1 MSLSQF
7 EFILFIILVVLALFV
22 QKNNVSRRWILL
34 TAGICFYC
42 YWDYRFCLLLAAPI
56 FVDYYCGRLI
66 HCSEMRSHRLRY
78 LLVSICVNIG
88 ILVAFK
94 YFNFFIGSFKPLFQT
109 FGFNVNSLD
118 LILPLGISFYTFKTL
133 TYTIDMYYKKT
144 EPCFSLLDY
153 AVFVTFFPTL
163 VAGPISRAS
172 HFLPQ
177 LRTFSMSYENLQPGI
192 RLFVVGLFKK
202 LFIADNLGFY
212 VDGYYA
218 SPLVF
223 DSITAWGAVLSYALQ
238 IYFDFSGYS
247 DMAIGSSR
255 IMGFHIE
262 ENFHYPYLSTSIGEF
277 WRRWHMTLSNWI
289 RDYLYIPLGGS
300 RKCPIRTYVNLMIA
314 MLLCGL
320 WHGAAW
326 TFVFWGGY
334 HGVALCFHRAFKNRK
349 MSDSKRFAELSSLSV
364 LKWSLTFLVVTL
376 GWVFFRSP
384 KFETAWQI
392 MGQLFSPHSG
402 VLWIYPFAVFIIIAT
417 ALFHVLKAWDLSRIL
432 EMPDKAWYTPAVLFC
447 LVWLV
452 FLFHVR
458 EFTPFIYAQF

>member
-7 EFILFIILVVLALFV
+7 EFILFLILVAFALFV
-22 QKNNVSRRWILL
+22 QKNNASRKWILL

-42 YWDYRFCLLLAAPI
+42 YWDYRFCLLLAIPI
-56 FVDYYCGRLI
+56 FVDFYCGRMI
-66 HCSEMRSHRLRY
+66 HRSIEKTRRLLY
-78 LLVSICVNIG
+78 LLISICVNVG
-88 ILVAFK
+88 ILVVFK
-94 YFNFFIGSFKPLFQT
+94 YFNFFIGSFKPLLQT
-109 FGFNVNSLD
+109 FGFNVRSLD

-133 TYTIDMYYKKT
+133 SYTIDVYYKKT
-144 EPCFSLLDY
+144 ESCLSLLDY

-163 VAGPISRAS
+163 VAGPISRSS

-177 LRTFSMSYENLQPGI
+177 LKTFAPSYENLRAGI
-192 RLFVVGLFKK
+192 RLFVIGLFKK

-223 DSITAWGAVLSYALQ
+223 DSITAWFAILSYTLQ

-262 ENFHYPYLSTSIGEF
+262 DNFHFPYLSTSIEEF
-277 WRRWHMTLSNWI
+277 WRRWHITLSNWI

-300 RKCPIRTYVNLMIA
+300 RRGPARTYLNLMIA

-320 WHGAAW
+320 WHGTAW

-334 HGVALCFHRAFKNRK
+334 HGVALCFHRAFKNRQ
-349 MSDSKRFAELSSLSV
+349 MSDNKRLADSSGISV
-364 LKWSLTFLVVTL
+364 LKWFVTFLVVSL

-384 KFETAWQI
+384 KFEIAMQV
-392 MGQLFSPHSG
+392 MSQLFSTHSG

-417 ALFHVLKAWDLSRIL
+417 ALFHVLKSWDLSRIL
-432 EMPDKAWYTPAVLFC
+432 EVPDDAWYTPTVLFS
-447 LVWLV
+447 LAWLV
-452 FLFHVR
+452 FLFRSR

>member
-7 EFILFIILVVLALFV
+7 EFILFLILVVIALSI
-22 QKNNVSRRWILL
+22 KKSNISRKWILL
-34 TAGICFYC
+34 ASSICFYS
-42 YWDYRFCLLLAAPI
+42 YWDYRFCLLLSIPI
-56 FVDYYCGRLI
+56 LVDFYCGKMI
-66 HCSEMRSHRLRY
+66 HRSEARTKKLSY
-78 LLVSICVNIG
+78 LLISICVNIG
-88 ILVAFK
+88 VLVVFK

-109 FGFNVNSLD
+109 FGFHVRSLD
-118 LILPLGISFYTFKTL
+118 LLLPLGISFYTFKTL
-133 TYTIDMYYKKT
+133 TYTIDLYYKRI
-144 EPCFSLLDY
+144 EACEGLLDY
-153 AVFVTFFPTL
+153 AVFVTFFPTI

-177 LRTFSMSYENLQPGI
+177 LKTFSPSYENLHAGI
-192 RLFVVGLFKK
+192 RLFVIGLFKK

-223 DSITAWGAVLSYALQ
+223 DSITAWCAVLSYTLQ

-262 ENFHYPYLSTSIGEF
+262 ENFRYPYLSTSIGEF
-277 WRRWHMTLSNWI
+277 WRRWHITLSKWI
-289 RDYLYIPLGGS
+289 RDYLYIPLGGN
-300 RKCPIRTYVNLMIA
+300 RKGTTRTYVNLMIA

-334 HGVALCFHRAFKNRK
+334 HGAALCCNNVSKNRAR
-349 MSDSKRFAELSSLSV
+349 SDKNTSDFSGTSI
-364 LKWSLTFLVVTL
+364 LKWFVTFLVVTL

-384 KFETAWQI
+384 KFGTAWQV

-417 ALFHVLKAWDLSRIL
+417 ALFHIVKTRNLTGIL
-432 EMPDKAWYTPAVLFC
+432 EVPEKAWYTPAVLFC
-447 LVWLV
+447 LAWLV
-452 FLFHVR
+452 FLFHAR